1 MLRGQSREL
10 VKRLLALGRAKLVF
24 NRITKT
30 RYTRFYFFLSAF
42 TCLILCALQVVI
54 LSDNTKAVE
63 ILTAVVDEAEC
74 PAHITVLKDGELYVC
89 DSIPDRQG
97 SNCIVLWMSGGGST
111 NVGSSLVK
119 RSRTRRASQRRVRRQ
134 ASVGEPPSEDS
145 DDDGGVSDDDSDDD
159 NEVDDG
165 VLGSPSQRPPPPSP
179 TPIPPPT
186 SIVGATSA
194 SPTSTISVSTASGS
208 TSITISSNT
217 GTGTSVTFTTAT
229 SQTPSAS
236 TSRTPTPTKTAS
248 TSTEVPNSDGISLSQ
263 NSNTPYSM
271 SCIYSMS
278 WLEETLH
285 DSQREDVATV
295 FFQLWLFGL
304 GVVAILN
311 ESLPHLGAA
320 FAGHILAVAWSS
332 TRISGTKSLA
342 RMYRDAIV
350 AGPCGGADMLGTW
363 FELRQAHTVP
373 VVVLNIISLIGFGF
387 LSYKLLRGYSAASF
401 DRIGSLPSLQ
411 RVYKLVLVFSVGLQ
425 LSGFFV
431 AVSSGL
437 WLSKVAHGSFRALS
451 HHAGLYIASFAII
464 LAAEI
469 PWLIMGWFCVR
480 RECKARFWMFAVLS
494 AGLLAISGVM
504 FGSDAYR
511 TIFKLWGFFATV
523 TVTSFILLVF
533 TVALGILCYLNYG
546 KGLREYLQM
555 SDKPEGADF
564 DPVGLLD
571 HSEKQ
576 PDQSLPQA
584 SFHAPVSHEQGD
596 SEWLTAQALPQPP
609 SAAQGSQSIFRT
621 LPEPPQT
628 TSSNPFDSD
637 KDSLYDFHLPKS
649 VWSANTSDIDTRS
662 FRTFTSSESTA
673 TATHTFLLQ
682 PPPRSVIPQPHPRIP
697 SFNGTVASLVPFE
710 GMPVLPLTPMSFRR
724 SGSSKSITPY
734 PVGSVRS
741 SHGARS
747 NSRSSV
753 SSSSSISSLGSTQR
767 SPFALT
773 PVTLSHTDTS
783 TRRDSGYPT
792 SSDRSSFYAQSEGGL
807 YVVNG
812 SVRQSVGSSVSG
824 EYQVAGPPGRRGTFG
839 V

>member
-1 MLRGQSREL
+1 MLRDLHDLPLAFCSLQDYLQIVGFLCHHNCYLIYPARLHRGPWNPLLPQLRKGFARIPYVSSRCRCGKC
-10 VKRLLALGRAKLVF
+10 VLLA
-24 NRITKT
+24 
-30 RYTRFYFFLSAF
+30 
-42 TCLILCALQVVI
+42 
-54 LSDNTKAVE
+54 
-63 ILTAVVDEAEC
+63 
-74 PAHITVLKDGELYVC
+74 
-89 DSIPDRQG
+89 
-97 SNCIVLWMSGGGST
+97 
-111 NVGSSLVK
+111 
-119 RSRTRRASQRRVRRQ
+119 
-134 ASVGEPPSEDS
+134 PS
-145 DDDGGVSDDDSDDD
+145 
-159 NEVDDG
+159 
-165 VLGSPSQRPPPPSP
+165 
-179 TPIPPPT
+179 
-186 SIVGATSA
+186 
-194 SPTSTISVSTASGS
+194 
-208 TSITISSNT
+208 
-217 GTGTSVTFTTAT
+217 F
-229 SQTPSAS
+229 
-236 TSRTPTPTKTAS
+236 
-248 TSTEVPNSDGISLSQ
+248 
-263 NSNTPYSM
+263 M
-271 SCIYSMS
+271 
-278 WLEETLH
+278 
-285 DSQREDVATV
+285 
-295 FFQLWLFGL
+295 F
-304 GVVAILN
+304 
-311 ESLPHLGAA
+311 
-320 FAGHILAVAWSS
+320 
-332 TRISGTKSLA
+332 
-342 RMYRDAIV
+342 
-350 AGPCGGADMLGTW
+350 
-363 FELRQAHTVP
+363 P
-373 VVVLNIISLIGFGF
+373 V
-387 LSYKLLRGYSAASF
+387 
-401 DRIGSLPSLQ
+401 
-411 RVYKLVLVFSVGLQ
+411 
-425 LSGFFV
+425 
-431 AVSSGL
+431 
-437 WLSKVAHGSFRALS
+437 
-451 HHAGLYIASFAII
+451 
-464 LAAEI
+464 
-469 PWLIMGWFCVR
+469 
-480 RECKARFWMFAVLS
+480 
-494 AGLLAISGVM
+494 
-504 FGSDAYR
+504 
-511 TIFKLWGFFATV
+511 
-523 TVTSFILLVF
+523 
-533 TVALGILCYLNYG
+533 
-546 KGLREYLQM
+546 QM